1 MGGAVS
7 RLADIIFFRKHGLCP
22 RWICFTFDN
31 GLRRLVQ
38 NPDRIIRPYV
48 GEGDKVLDVGPGIG
62 YFTIPIA
69 RLVGV
74 KGKVIAAD
82 IQESM
87 LRGIAKR
94 AERAGVRG
102 QIELYLS
109 QPDEIYS
116 GESVDFILS
125 FWMAHEVPRLDR
137 FFRQLR
143 AALKPAARFLLA
155 EPGLHVS
162 RAQFDGEIDMAQK
175 AGLVLLD
182 RPAISLSHGALFG
195 SGQPVGASERLSADQ
210 GKASPLS
217 GKDDR

>member
-1 MGGAVS
+1 MIKW
-7 RLADIIFFRKHGLCP
+7 ADIIFFRKHGVCP
-22 RWICFTFDN
+22 RWFCFTFDN
-31 GLRRLVQ
+31 GLRRLFQ

-62 YFTIPIA
+62 YFTIPMA
-69 RLVGV
+69 RRVGS
-74 KGKVIAAD
+74 GGRVIAAD

-87 LRGIAKR
+87 LRGIVRR

-109 QPDEIYS
+109 RSDEIYS
-116 GESVDFILS
+116 GEPVDFILS

-155 EPGLHVS
+155 EPKLHVS
-162 RAQFDGEIDMAQK
+162 RTQFDGEIAAAQK
-175 AGLVLLD
+175 AGLALLE

-195 SGQPVGASERLSADQ
+195 SGRVGTSGRFPADQ
-210 GKASPLS
+210 REASPVS
-217 GKDDR
+217 RKEH

>member
-1 MGGAVS
+1 MS
-7 RLADIIFFRKHGLCP
+7 KLADIIFFRQHGICP
-22 RWICFTFDN
+22 RWFCFTFDN

-69 RLVGV
+69 RRAGSG
-74 KGKVIAAD
+74 GKVIAAD

-109 QPDEIYS
+109 RPDEIYS
-116 GESVDFILS
+116 GEPVDFILS

-155 EPGLHVS
+155 EPALHVS

-195 SGQPVGASERLSADQ
+195 SSPAVAASESVSADRM
-210 GKASPLS
+210 AESPVS

>member
-1 MGGAVS
+1 MKTAGGTVS
-7 RLADIIFFRKHGLCP
+7 KLADILFFRKHGICP
-22 RWICFTFDN
+22 RWFCFTFDN

-38 NPDRIIRPYV
+38 NPDRIIRPYIR
-48 GEGDKVLDVGPGIG
+48 EGDKVLDVGPGIG

-69 RLVGV
+69 RHVGSG
-74 KGKVIAAD
+74 GKVIAAD

-109 QPDEIYS
+109 RSDEIYS
-116 GESVDFILS
+116 GEPVDFIVS

-137 FFRQLR
+137 FFRQLYN
-143 AALKPAARFLLA
+143 ALKPAARFLLA
-155 EPGLHVS
+155 EPKWHVS
-162 RAQFDGEIDMAQK
+162 RAQFDGEIAEAQK

-182 RPAISLSHGALFG
+182 RPAISLSHSALFG
-195 SGQPVGASERLSADQ
+195 SGRPVGARESVSADRQ
-210 GKASPLS
+210 KG
-217 GKDDR
+217 